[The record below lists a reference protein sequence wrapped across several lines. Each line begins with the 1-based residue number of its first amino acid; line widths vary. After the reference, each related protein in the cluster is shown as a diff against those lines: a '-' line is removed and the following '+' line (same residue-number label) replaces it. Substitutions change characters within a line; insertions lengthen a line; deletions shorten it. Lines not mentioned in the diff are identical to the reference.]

1 MWIFRVILINERI
14 YDGMEML
21 CMSNVRGIKVGNK
34 DNVVNGEKVDVYYSE
49 SEVWENR
56 NLFLVVDGEKVE
68 VDMTFV
74 DYSYKRYDVNDR
86 LIFSSDL
93 IRFVRKGVS
102 YEGVL
107 VDGVDSDLILLVENG
122 SFVRD
127 DRGDVVEFI
136 FDNSIKEIEV
146 IGMFRYEY
154 EVGVNVGNEIR

>member
-1 MWIFRVILINERI
+1 
-14 YDGMEML
+14 
-21 CMSNVRGIKVGNK
+21 MSNVRGIKVGNK
-34 DNVVNGEKVDVYYSE
+34 DNIVNGEKVDVYYSD
-49 SEVWENR
+49 SEVWENP

-93 IRFVRKGVS
+93 IRFVREGVS

-107 VDGVDSDLILLVENG
+107 VDGVDSDLILLVEDG

-127 DRGDVVEFI
+127 DNGDVVEFI
-136 FDNSIKEIEV
+136 FDNSINEIEV

>member
-1 MWIFRVILINERI
+1 
-14 YDGMEML
+14 
-21 CMSNVRGIKVGNK
+21 MSNVRGIKVGNT
-34 DNVVNGEKVDVYYSE
+34 DNVVNGEKVDVYYSD

-107 VDGVDSDLILLVENG
+107 VDGVEDELILLVEDG

-136 FDNSIKEIEV
+136 FDNSINEIEV

-154 EVGVNVGNEIR
+154 EVEVNVGNEIR

>member
-1 MWIFRVILINERI
+1 
-14 YDGMEML
+14 
-21 CMSNVRGIKVGNK
+21 MSNVRGIKVGNK
-34 DNVVNGEKVDVYYSE
+34 DNVVNGEKVDVYYSD

-56 NLFLVVDGEKVE
+56 NLFLVVDGEKIE

-107 VDGVDSDLILLVENG
+107 VDGVDSDLILLVEDG

-154 EVGVNVGNEIR
+154 EVEVNIGNEIR

>member
-1 MWIFRVILINERI
+1 
-14 YDGMEML
+14 
-21 CMSNVRGIKVGNK
+21 MSNVRGIKVGNK
-34 DNVVNGEKVDVYYSE
+34 DNVVNGEKVDVYYSD

-56 NLFLVVDGEKVE
+56 NLFLVVDGEKIE

-107 VDGVDSDLILLVENG
+107 VDGVDSDLILLVEDG

-136 FDNSIKEIEV
+136 FDNSINEIEV

-154 EVGVNVGNEIR
+154 EVEVNVGNEIR

>member
-1 MWIFRVILINERI
+1 
-14 YDGMEML
+14 
-21 CMSNVRGIKVGNK
+21 MSNVRGIKVGNK

>member
-56 NLFLVVDGEKVE
+56 NLFLVVDGEKIE
-68 VDMTFV
+68 VDVTFV

-107 VDGVDSDLILLVENG
+107 VDGVDSDLILLVEDG

-127 DRGDVVEFI
+127 DRGDVVEFT
-136 FDNSIKEIEV
+136 FDNLIKEIEV

-154 EVGVNVGNEIR
+154 EVEVNVVNEIR